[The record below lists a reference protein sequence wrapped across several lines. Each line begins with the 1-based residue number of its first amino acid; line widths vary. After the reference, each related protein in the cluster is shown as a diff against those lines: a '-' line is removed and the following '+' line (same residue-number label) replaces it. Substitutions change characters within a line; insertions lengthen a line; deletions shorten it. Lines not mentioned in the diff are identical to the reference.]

1 MSEAPPPRAERA
13 QAERA
18 QAQRSPA
25 KRSGGGAALV
35 AAGILVSRIF
45 GLFRSRLI
53 GHFLGVGDAA
63 DALTQAIK
71 IPNVLQ
77 NLFGEG
83 VLSASFI
90 PVYARLVAE
99 GDEKEAGRVAG
110 AVGTLLALTSAVL
123 VLVGIVITPYVMPLI
138 APGFTDEKRELT
150 ILLVRI
156 MFPGVG
162 LLVCSAWTLGILN
175 SHRRFFLSYASP
187 VAMNVVMIAAL
198 LYAGPDLG
206 ASATGQVQLV
216 TMLAWASV
224 VGSAAQFAVQLPTVM
239 RVERQL
245 RMSLD
250 FKSANVRTVVTNFAP
265 VFVGRGV
272 VQISSYV
279 DGAIAS
285 LISTG
290 AAAMLGY
297 AQVIAVLPVS
307 LFGMAVSAAEL
318 PAMSGEIGTE
328 SEVAAV
334 LRQRLSDGLHRIAF
348 YVVPSVV
355 AFLALGDIVGAL
367 LNQSGQFGRP
377 EVVWMWSV
385 LAGSAVGL
393 LAGTMGRLYSST
405 FYALRDTRTPLRFAL
420 TRVTLTLVL
429 GWPAALYLPT
439 ALGVDRQWGV
449 AGLTATAGIAAWVE
463 FALLRRS
470 LSERIGTA
478 GFSGRYLASL
488 WLCATVAAAAAWGVK
503 LALGVDRPLVL
514 GLIALPLYGAVYFGA
529 AALAGVPESRAAFAR
544 VQRLAGRR

>member
-1 MSEAPPPRAERA
+1 VTPAAEP
-13 QAERA
+13 
-18 QAQRSPA
+18 S
-25 KRSGGGAALV
+25 RSGGGAALV
-35 AAGILVSRIF
+35 AAGILISRVF
-45 GLFRSRLI
+45 GLVRSRLT

-71 IPNVLQ
+71 IPNILQ

-99 GDEKEAGRVAG
+99 GDDEEAGRVAG

-123 VLVGIVITPYVMPLI
+123 VLVGIVLTPYAMPLI
-138 APGFTDEKRELT
+138 APGFAEEKRELT

-198 LYAGPDLG
+198 LWAGPDLNVSG
-206 ASATGQVQLV
+206 SGRVTLV

-224 VGSAAQFAVQLPTVM
+224 IGSAAQFAVQLPTVL
-239 RVERQL
+239 RVERRL

-250 FKSANVRTVVTNFAP
+250 LRSANVRLVVTNFLP

-290 AAAMLGY
+290 AAAILGY
-297 AQVIAVLPVS
+297 AQVIAILPVS
-307 LFGMAVSAAEL
+307 LFGMSVSAAAL
-318 PAMSGEIGTE
+318 PAMSGELGSDT
-328 SEVAAV
+328 EVAAV
-334 LRQRLSDGLHRIAF
+334 LRQRLTDGLHRIAF

-355 AFLALGDIVGAL
+355 AFLAIGDIVGAL
-367 LNQSGQFGRP
+367 LNQSGQFGRS
-377 EVVWMWSV
+377 EVEWMWGV

-393 LAGTMGRLYSST
+393 LAGTMGRLYSSA

-420 TRVTLTLVL
+420 TRVALTLIL
-429 GWPAALYLPT
+429 GWPAALYLPGWM
-439 ALGVDRQWGV
+439 GVDSRWGV

-470 LSERIGTA
+470 LSRRIGATGIGA
-478 GFSGRYLASL
+478 RYLISL
-488 WLCATVAAAAAWGVK
+488 WGCAGCAAAVAWGAK
-503 LALGVDRPLVL
+503 LLIGVGRPMLL
-514 GLIALPLYGAVYFGA
+514 GLVALPLYGVVYFGA
-529 AALAGVPESRAAFAR
+529 TALAKVPESRSALGRIAR
-544 VQRLAGRR
+544 LSGRR